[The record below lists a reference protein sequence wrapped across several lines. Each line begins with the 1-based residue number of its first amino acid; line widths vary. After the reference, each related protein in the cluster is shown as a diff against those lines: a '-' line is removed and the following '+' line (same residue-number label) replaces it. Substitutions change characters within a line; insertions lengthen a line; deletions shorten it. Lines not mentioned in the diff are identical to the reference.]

1 MATRST
7 IALEFA
13 DGTVEQVYCHWDGYL
28 AHNGQIL
35 LKHYSNPFILRDLID
50 MGDVS
55 SLGKI
60 IGTKHPFSP
69 FVSDTDEFKALH
81 IDEQTR
87 IKEEIKSYY
96 EAAQAAGAT
105 TFYGR
110 DRGETG
116 VDSKKFVDFQDYLA
130 HHQYEEYD
138 YILRNVNGK
147 ATWFVSDHDG
157 AYVELE
163 QAIMDEQDSI
173 AQEETA

>member
-13 DGTVEQVYCHWDGYL
+13 DGTVQAVYCHWDGYL

-50 MGDVS
+50 LGDIS
-55 SLGKI
+55 SLKPT
-60 IGTKHPFSP
+60 IGTKHAFSQ
-69 FVSDTDEFKALH
+69 FELRAEEVAGFKLLT
-81 IDEQTR
+81 ENMC
-87 IKEEIKSYY
+87 
-96 EAAQAAGAT
+96 

-116 VDSKKFVDFQDYLA
+116 TSAKRFKDYGDYVA
-130 HHQYEEYD
+130 NHQYEEYD
-138 YILRNVNGK
+138 YILRSVCGE
-147 ATWFVSDHDG
+147 AVWFVSDHDG
-157 AYVELE
+157 DFVPLVS
-163 QAIMDEQDSI
+163 AIMDEQDRE